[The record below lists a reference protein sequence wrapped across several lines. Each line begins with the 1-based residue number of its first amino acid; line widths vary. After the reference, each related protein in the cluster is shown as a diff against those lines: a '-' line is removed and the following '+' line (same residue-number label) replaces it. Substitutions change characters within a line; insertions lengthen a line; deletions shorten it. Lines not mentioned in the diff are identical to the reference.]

1 MTRFT
6 PAFVIFAL
14 TTYLGVSSYG
24 LPPGFRT
31 HSVPRQEGLTKSV
44 AQAGSEAVGS
54 ALEELVGRIAGY
66 RQWRAGSVTDVD
78 RAGFRVDIGLKDGV
92 ERGLQAE
99 VLRADEDGDLVVAR
113 AKVVD
118 AGEDNSR
125 LRRTDRVR
133 RLRIRVGDRVR
144 IVDSR
149 ISVLVGGVGGEYRA
163 LSEALRTRLLSLLR
177 SREDITVLEGP
188 DLKSTGSGA
197 RDQAFALCESALDQG
212 CSHAIAGWNTIRG
225 DSLHLVLELI
235 DASTRR
241 TVELY
246 AASVEIDPAIKAMLR
261 ELLTIGRDEG
271 TTEPPPYDTGLY
283 LAFETV
289 FPATVL
295 AAHVLGDYRSLVLIF
310 DKSLAIYNI
319 DGEGGRLLEIG
330 GCDIESPPRRV
341 PCRDP
346 VATTARLDSDGDGSD
361 ELVIWSSRLAG
372 PAAFSLERRDGRIL
386 LERAETYW
394 LPWAAP
400 LGDALYASGTSVMT
414 SPSSSRGLNFFE
426 WAELDADRDG
436 LVKIFLTHPG
446 AVMTVRDSSMNAI
459 STLAATGS
467 ALAIEDMNLDG
478 SDEIIGTTPVDL
490 DEPDHLVF
498 YNWTGADLEEVWRSG
513 SLQGGVTSLS
523 AGLLDADEFPDLAA
537 VIRTGRRSTESRVLL
552 FLTSRD

>member
-1 MTRFT
+1 MTRLT

-14 TTYLGVSSYG
+14 TAYLGVFSHG

-31 HSVPRQEGLTKSV
+31 HSVPRQEGLTRSV
-44 AQAGSEAVGS
+44 PQAGSEAVGS
-54 ALEELVGRIAGY
+54 ALGELVGRIAGY
-66 RQWRAGSVTDVD
+66 RQWRAGSVTEVD
-78 RAGFRVDIGLKDGV
+78 RAGFRVDIGRKDGV
-92 ERGLQAE
+92 KRGLEAE
-99 VLRADEDGDLVVAR
+99 VVRADKDGDLVVAR
-113 AKVVD
+113 AKVID
-118 AGEDNSR
+118 AGEHISR

-133 RLRIRVGDRVR
+133 RLKIRVGDRVR
-144 IVDSR
+144 IVDTS

-163 LSEALRTRLLSLLR
+163 LSEALRTRLLSLLS

-188 DLKSTGSGA
+188 DLRSTGPGA
-197 RDQAFALCESALDQG
+197 RDQASALCASALDQG
-212 CSHAIAGWNTIRG
+212 CSHAIAGWSTIRG

-241 TVELY
+241 TAELY

-261 ELLTIGRDEG
+261 GATTVERDEG
-271 TTEPPPYDTGLY
+271 TAGAPPYDTGLY
-283 LAFETV
+283 PAFETL
-289 FPATVL
+289 FPAPVL
-295 AAHVLGDYRSLVLIF
+295 AAHVLGDYRSLVLVF

-319 DGEGGRLLEIG
+319 DREAGRLLEIG

-346 VATTARLDSDGDGSD
+346 VAKTARLDSDGDGAD

-372 PAAFSLERRDGRIL
+372 PAAFSLERRDGRIF

-400 LGDALYASGTSVMT
+400 LGDALYVPGTSVMT
-414 SPSSSRGLNFFE
+414 SPSSSRGLDFFE
-426 WAELDADRDG
+426 WAEADADRDG
-436 LVKIFLTHPG
+436 LEEIFLTHPG
-446 AVMTVRDSSMNAI
+446 AVMTVRDSSMIAI

-467 ALAIEDMNLDG
+467 PLTIEDMNLDG
-478 SDEIIGTTPVDL
+478 SVEIIGTTPVDL

-498 YNWTGADLEEVWRSG
+498 YTWTGVDLEEVWRSG

-523 AGLLDADEFPDLAA
+523 AGLLDADELPDLAA
-537 VIRTGRRSTESRVLL
+537 LIRTGPRSTETRVLL